1 MLMMLVCKSS
11 SPKPEVL
18 DGVQLTRPT
27 FLNLKA
33 NREFAKQ
40 SRHRHDTYN
49 DLAR

>member
-1 MLMMLVCKSS
+1 MSMMLVCKSS

-27 FLNLKA
+27 FSESEGKQ
-33 NREFAKQ
+33 EFAKQ